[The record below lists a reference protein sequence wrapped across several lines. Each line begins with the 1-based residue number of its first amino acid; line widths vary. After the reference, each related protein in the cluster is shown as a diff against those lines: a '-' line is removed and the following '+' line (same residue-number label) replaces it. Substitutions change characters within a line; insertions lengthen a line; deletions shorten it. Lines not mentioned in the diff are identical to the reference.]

1 MVVSYTLVR
10 VQPSKD
16 RDILE
21 KVKTF
26 PEVKEVITT
35 YGEYDMIVKIEEATM
50 DDLDEF
56 IFQKLRHL
64 EGIEATTTLIQ
75 AKFDPAKG

>member
-16 RDILE
+16 LDILN

-35 YGEYDMIVKIEEATM
+35 YGEYDMIIKIEEATM

-75 AKFDPAKG
+75 AKFDPVKG

>member
-16 RDILE
+16 RDIFL
-21 KVKTF
+21 KVKEF
-26 PEVKEVITT
+26 PEVKDVITT
-35 YGEYDMIVKIEEATM
+35 YGEYDMIIKIEEKTM

-56 IFQKLRHL
+56 IFHKLRHL

-75 AKFDPAKG
+75 AKFDPAK

>member
-1 MVVSYTLVR
+1 MVVGYTLTR

-16 RDILE
+16 RDVFE
-21 KVKTF
+21 KVKSF
-26 PEVKEVITT
+26 PEVKEVIAT
-35 YGEYDMIVKIEEATM
+35 YGEYDMIIKIEEATM

-64 EGIEATTTLIQ
+64 EGVEATTTLIQ
-75 AKFDPAKG
+75 ARFEPRK

>member
-16 RDILE
+16 RDIFN
-21 KVKTF
+21 KVKAF

-56 IFQKLRHL
+56 IFHKLRHL

-75 AKFDPAKG
+75 AKFDPVKG

>member
-16 RDILE
+16 LDILN

-64 EGIEATTTLIQ
+64 EGIESTTTLIQ
-75 AKFDPAKG
+75 AKFDPVKG